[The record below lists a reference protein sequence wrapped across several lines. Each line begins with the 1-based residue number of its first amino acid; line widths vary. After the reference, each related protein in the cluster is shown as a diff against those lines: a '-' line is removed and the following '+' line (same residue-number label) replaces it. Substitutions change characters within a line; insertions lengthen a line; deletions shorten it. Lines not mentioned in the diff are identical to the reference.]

1 MLSDLDFKQE
11 AMEDEMETNI
21 LDQMMKHEDLQLE
34 ILKLE
39 AALNMTVS
47 HWKELKS
54 GHSEFAD
61 KTLDMLKDILDMA
74 STPVTESNKD
84 DNIDDVEVIED
95 EEVELTTRSSDE
107 STTQSSIPKFYNCS
121 NVRKFSAK
129 EISCNASSEFDRRYS
144 CMKAFDGVLAMG
156 RKKSSWA
163 SRGEGVGAWIHAKF
177 NKMKAVNQIKLLQ
190 RVFPGEANR
199 KVEIQF
205 GGSGLI
211 INSI

>member
-1 MLSDLDFKQE
+1 MLSDLLFKQE
-11 AMEDEMETNI
+11 AMEDEIETNV
-21 LDQMMKHEDLQLE
+21 LDQAIKHEDLQLE

-74 STPVTESNKD
+74 STPAPESSKD
-84 DNIDDVEVIED
+84 DIIDDVEAFEEED
-95 EEVELTTRSSDE
+95 VLTTTMSSSDS
-107 STTQSSIPKFYNCS
+107 STTASSVPKFYNCS

-129 EISCNASSEFDRRYS
+129 EITCKASSEYDRRYS

-156 RKKSSWA
+156 RKKSAWA
-163 SRGEGVGAWIHAKF
+163 SRGEGVGAWIHAEF
-177 NKMKAVNQIKLLQ
+177 NKMKAVSQIKLLQ
-190 RVFPGEANR
+190 RVFPGYYYFIYYLL
-199 KVEIQF
+199 KK
-205 GGSGLI
+205 
-211 INSI
+211 